1 MQGFDD
7 FFLLDMFTS
16 KSIKIFSQHYYELM
30 WKIEEPEGK
39 KNLVVDG
46 YMLVKVLDKEIK
58 IQ

>member
-7 FFLLDMFTS
+7 FFFTRYVHS

-30 WKIEEPEGK
+30 WKIEESEGK

-58 IQ
+58 I